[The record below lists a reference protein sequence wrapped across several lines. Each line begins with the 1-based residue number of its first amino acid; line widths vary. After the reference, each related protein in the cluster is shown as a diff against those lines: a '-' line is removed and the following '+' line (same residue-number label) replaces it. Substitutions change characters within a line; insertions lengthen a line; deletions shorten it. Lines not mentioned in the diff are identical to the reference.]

1 MSKTDLP
8 TPEDPGKLPRT
19 FKQFARRFPKL
30 AAAHQSIGEHTATMG
45 PLDKKTQHLIKI
57 GICLGAGLE
66 SAMRSHTRRA
76 IQAGATEAELE
87 QAVMLGMTTCG
98 FPRTVAAWQW
108 VRQQLEREQADEGET
123 DQDGEDS

>member
-1 MSKTDLP
+1 MSADDPAGDEPNEEQLPKTFV
-8 TPEDPGKLPRT
+8 R
-19 FKQFARRFPKL
+19 FARRFPKL
-30 AAAHQSIGEHTATMG
+30 VAAHQSMGLAADEG

-98 FPRTVAAWQW
+98 FPRTVAAWAW
-108 VRQQLEREQADEGET
+108 VQEQLQRDDLEKEATAD
-123 DQDGEDS
+123 

>member
-1 MSKTDLP
+1 MTDKATGQKAIPKQGELPKTFV
-8 TPEDPGKLPRT
+8 R
-19 FKQFARRFPKL
+19 FAERFPEL
-30 AAAHQSIGEHTATMG
+30 AAAHQSMGLAAGAG
-45 PLDKKTQHLIKI
+45 PLDKKSQHLIKI

-108 VRQQLEREQADEGET
+108 VQEQLQREASEPRR
-123 DQDGEDS
+123 

>member
-1 MSKTDLP
+1 MNAEKPAGTDPNEEQLPKTFV
-8 TPEDPGKLPRT
+8 R
-19 FKQFARRFPKL
+19 FARRFPKL
-30 AAAHQSIGEHTATMG
+30 AAAHQSMGLAADDG
-45 PLDKKTQHLIKI
+45 PLDKKTQHLIKV

-98 FPRTVAAWQW
+98 FPRTVAAWAW
-108 VRQQLEREQADEGET
+108 VQEQLQHDNDEYDAQAG
-123 DQDGEDS
+123 

>member
-1 MSKTDLP
+1 MSTERADQPK
-8 TPEDPGKLPRT
+8 PESEKLPKT
-19 FKQFARRFPKL
+19 FVRFAERFPKL
-30 AAAHQSIGEHTATMG
+30 AAAHQSAGLAASEG

-76 IQAGATEAELE
+76 IQAGATRAELE

-108 VRQQLEREQADEGET
+108 IEEQLNRGPDKAGNQTRG
-123 DQDGEDS
+123 GK

>member
-1 MSKTDLP
+1 MTSDQADGPEPVSGPLPKTFV
-8 TPEDPGKLPRT
+8 K
-19 FKQFARRFPKL
+19 FAKRFPKL
-30 AAAHQSIGEHTATMG
+30 ALAHQSMGEAADEG

-98 FPRTVAAWQW
+98 FPRTVAAWAW
-108 VRQQLEREQADEGET
+108 VQEQLKR
-123 DQDGEDS
+123 DQDRSGLSRTSDQ

>member
-1 MSKTDLP
+1 MTAD
-8 TPEDPGKLPRT
+8 TTAGPGSNDEKLPKT
-19 FKQFARRFPKL
+19 FVRFARRFPKL
-30 AAAHQSIGEHTATMG
+30 AAAHQSMGSAADEG

-98 FPRTVAAWQW
+98 FPRTVAAWAW
-108 VRQQLEREQADEGET
+108 VQEQLQRAGDEKNAS
-123 DQDGEDS
+123 DD

>member
-1 MSKTDLP
+1 V
-8 TPEDPGKLPRT
+8 R
-19 FKQFARRFPKL
+19 FAERFPKL
-30 AAAHQSIGEHTATMG
+30 ASAHQTMGLAASEG

-98 FPRTVAAWQW
+98 FPRTVAAWAW
-108 VRQQLEREQADEGET
+108 VQEQIHRGVDEKRSDE
-123 DQDGEDS
+123 DGHGS

>member
-1 MSKTDLP
+1 MTADEPTATEPTDASLPKTFV
-8 TPEDPGKLPRT
+8 R
-19 FKQFARRFPKL
+19 FARRFPKL
-30 AAAHQSIGEHTATMG
+30 AAAHQSMGLAADEG

-98 FPRTVAAWQW
+98 FPRTVAAWAW
-108 VRQQLEREQADEGET
+108 VQEQLQRNAGET
-123 DQDGEDS
+123 GGEEDRS

>member
-1 MSKTDLP
+1 MDTNEPAGDVPNEEDLP
-8 TPEDPGKLPRT
+8 KT
-19 FKQFARRFPKL
+19 FIRFAKRFPKL
-30 AAAHQSIGEHTATMG
+30 AATHQSMGLAADEG
-45 PLDKKTQHLIKI
+45 PLNKKTQHLIKV

-98 FPRTVAAWQW
+98 FPRTVSAWAW
-108 VRQQLEREQADEGET
+108 VQEQLHRDKLEKEPTT
-123 DQDGEDS
+123 D

>member
-1 MSKTDLP
+1 MTADHEGKTEPNEGPLP
-8 TPEDPGKLPRT
+8 KT
-19 FKQFARRFPKL
+19 FVRFAKRFPKL
-30 AAAHQSIGEHTATMG
+30 AAAHQSMGLAADEG

-98 FPRTVAAWQW
+98 FPRTVAAWAW
-108 VRQQLEREQADEGET
+108 VQEQLQRDQNEQENVTE
-123 DQDGEDS
+123 